1 MKKKSTCYKWAIN
14 TFIIHKLHENG
25 CVILIK
31 IIKVRKYAQC
41 RGTLTKQQKNP
52 KS

>member
-1 MKKKSTCYKWAIN
+1 MVVY
-14 TFIIHKLHENG
+14 
-25 CVILIK
+25 VILIK

-41 RGTLTKQQKNP
+41 RGTLKKQKTKN